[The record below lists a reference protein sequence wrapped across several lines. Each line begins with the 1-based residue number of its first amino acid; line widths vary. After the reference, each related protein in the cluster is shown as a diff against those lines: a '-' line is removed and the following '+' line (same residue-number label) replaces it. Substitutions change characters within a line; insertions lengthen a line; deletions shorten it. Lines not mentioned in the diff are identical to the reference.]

1 MRKNDSNDS
10 ERLSGCRLVEPTS
23 CSHAAERHNR
33 DGRSPAPSTWSPD
46 PDLGDNR
53 EETDEDGNVR
63 IAYFNNGNWK
73 SGVKYYST
81 VGAWLARQRIM
92 QAGGTRLDAEY
103 EAEEW
108 NRTHKVYEERR
119 PQGKKDEYGRPTVA
133 PQGASWCKPATAVV
147 LACAVVSQPVR
158 CTPTCALQPA

>member
-1 MRKNDSNDS
+1 M
-10 ERLSGCRLVEPTS
+10 GGVE
-23 CSHAAERHNR
+23 
-33 DGRSPAPSTWSPD
+33 PAPSTWTPD